1 MTPEHG
7 IAEPKARGKA
17 AQASENIVDLLG
29 KLARQGSHLAQEQ
42 LNLVQAEMRET
53 AVDVKQAIAASLGAV
68 IFGVAGLGVLL
79 MGLSYLLGDAID
91 DPALATIIVG
101 GVTLLISGIFYL
113 GAKKKLSEN
122 SLRPQRSIE
131 TIAST
136 PDAVTGQLTENG
148 TKDDR

>member
-148 TKDDR
+148 TNDDR